1 MEAFLASLP
10 TILEGIMMAAFG
22 ASWPAQIL
30 KTIKVKNPAGKSF
43 LFLYLIMTGY
53 LCGIAGMILSKK
65 INLVLWIGCLDLAMV
80 ATDTALSHYYAWKIR
95 KAKKDL

>member
-1 MEAFLASLP
+1 MNSFLAALP
-10 TILEGIMMAAFG
+10 EILEGIMMAAFG

-30 KTIKVKNPAGKSF
+30 KTIRVKNPAGKSF

-65 INLVLWIGCLDLAMV
+65 FNLVLWIGCLDFAMV
-80 ATDTALSHYYAWKIR
+80 ATDTVLSHYYMWKIR